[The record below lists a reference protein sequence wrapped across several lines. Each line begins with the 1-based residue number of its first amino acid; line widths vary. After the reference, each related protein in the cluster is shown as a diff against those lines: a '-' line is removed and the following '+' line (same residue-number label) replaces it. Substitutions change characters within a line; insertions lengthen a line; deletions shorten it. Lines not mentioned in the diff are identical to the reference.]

1 MTTQASYVW
10 KPISNLPDD
19 VSAVANSE
27 LRSLA
32 SVWLEQKD
40 GLLSSGAL
48 DDFNERLKRQWA
60 IETGIIERVYT
71 LDRGTTQLLIEKGI
85 DSSLIPSS
93 ATDRNPELV
102 AAMIGD
108 HQDAVEGIFAAVK
121 GQRPLSTSYVKELH
135 AVLTRHQETVTAVDS
150 LGRTVEV
157 PLIRGEYKKQPN
169 NPTRSNGAVHEYCP
183 PEQVSSEMDRL
194 VELHCKHSSDGVPPE
209 VQAAWLHHAFTQ
221 IHPFQDGNGRVARA
235 LASMVLIKADWFPLT
250 ITEDDGHERYVEAL
264 EAADQGDFRTFVS
277 FTASILKR
285 TFVTALS
292 IAGQVQRRQQ
302 VDQVI
307 TAARDVLEKRRQALY
322 QKWEKAKNTAAKL
335 QSLAVEHLDQ
345 VQQKLTQE
353 IGAFSTE
360 FAFWVDKEQDLGSRA
375 HYFRHQIIETAR
387 GLHYFANIGEYHAW
401 ARLVLKT
408 KEQAEVLISFHG
420 IGHEYRGLL
429 AVTMCFYRREE
440 TEEKERQMGKIFS
453 VSDEMFQINYQ
464 EDPEEVQDR
473 FGEWLDQG
481 LVKALEIWRAGL

>member
-1 MTTQASYVW
+1 MTVQASYVW
-10 KPISNLPDD
+10 KRISALPED
-19 VSAVANSE
+19 VSAVAHSE

-40 GLLSSGAL
+40 GLTSSGAL
-48 DDFNERLKRQWA
+48 DNFNEQLKRQWS

-71 LDRGTTQLLIEKGI
+71 LDRGITQLLIEKGI

-93 ATDRNPELV
+93 ATDQNPELV
-102 AAMIGD
+102 AAMIRD

-121 GQRPLSTSYVKELH
+121 GQRPLSTSYIRELH
-135 AVLTRHQETVTAVDS
+135 AVLTRHQETATAVDT
-150 LGRTVEV
+150 LGRTVQV

-169 NPTRSNGAVHEYCP
+169 NPTRPNGAVHEYCP

-194 VELHCKHSSDGVPPE
+194 VELHAKHLANGVLPE

-221 IHPFQDGNGRVARA
+221 IHPFQDGNGRVARS

-250 ITEDDGHERYVEAL
+250 ITEDDRGRYLEAL
-264 EAADQGDFRTFVS
+264 EAADYGDFRKFVS

-292 IAGQVQRRQQ
+292 IAGHVQRRQQ
-302 VDQVI
+302 VDHVI
-307 TAARDVLEKRRQALY
+307 TAARNVFEKRRQALY
-322 QKWEKAKNTAAKL
+322 QKWEKAKDTAAKL

-353 IGAFSTE
+353 IGVFSTE
-360 FAFWVDKEQDLGSRA
+360 FAFWVDKEPDLGSRA

-387 GLHYFANIGEYHAW
+387 ELHYFANIGEYHAW
-401 ARLVLKT
+401 ARLVLRT

-440 TEEKERQMGKIFS
+440 TEEKERQLGKIFS
-453 VSDEMFQINYQ
+453 VSDEIFQINYQ
-464 EDPEEVQDR
+464 EDPQEVQDR